1 MKQATLNFKTILT
14 VVLSS
19 FLMLMCSNDER
30 AITETEE
37 DMTSSAIVQGTQSSA
52 SNSSTSGTPSTTD
65 AEGREVIEVQV
76 SVTENKGFNLSSDC
90 DSIPYVV
97 KVTCDYGFPD
107 FGLSGAAGNITAYV
121 AGTVGSDSSIKLYK
135 GDQCSAEVP
144 EESISL
150 CAGSIAANPNLK
162 VPVNGGKTKSDDISL
177 SFSFSVTAEGES
189 RDISQSVSDAIKLNV
204 TKDVSSSVS
213 GTLAPDH
220 SISGALTSTPRWSNC
235 DGNLFDETKAGDAT
249 DILKDD
255 GCITL
260 ELRLRSDSGMSA
272 SVQSSTG
279 SLSCEEVVACKGERA
294 CQISRQN
301 GKFIPALELE
311 PGDIH
316 CFLHDQTHGSGFGA
330 SDDDDSFTV
339 ILKNGDSTSTYTFEV
354 PSESL
359 E

>member
-76 SVTENKGFNLSSDC
+76 NVTENKGFNLSSDC

-107 FGLSGAAGNITAYV
+107 FGLSGSAANITAYV
-121 AGTVGSDSSIKLYK
+121 AGTVGSASSIKLYK

-150 CAGSIAANPNLK
+150 CAGSIAAGADLSTNRGPS
-162 VPVNGGKTKSDDISL
+162 NGLDL
-177 SFSFSVTAEGES
+177 SFSFSVTAEGEKK
-189 RDISQSVSDAIKLNV
+189 DISQSVSDAIKLNV

-220 SISGALTSTPRWSNC
+220 SISGALTATP
-235 DGNLFDETKAGDAT
+235 GFDKCGGSST
-249 DILKDD
+249 DIAQDD

-272 SVQSSTG
+272 SIENTG
-279 SLSCEEVVACKGERA
+279 SLDCAEVVACKGERA
-294 CQISRQN
+294 CQISR
-301 GKFIPALELE
+301 K
-311 PGDIH
+311 
-316 CFLHDQTHGSGFGA
+316 
-330 SDDDDSFTV
+330 
-339 ILKNGDSTSTYTFEV
+339 KR
-354 PSESL
+354 
-359 E
+359 

>member
-52 SNSSTSGTPSTTD
+52 SNSSKSGTSSTID

-97 KVTCDYGFPD
+97 KVTCEFGFPE
-107 FGLSGAAGNITAYV
+107 FGLSGADANNITAYV
-121 AGTVGSDSSIKLYK
+121 AGTVGSTSSIMLYT
-135 GDQCSAEVP
+135 GDQCYAEVP

-150 CAGSIAANPNLK
+150 CAGSLANKELTVGDSNNKKLA
-162 VPVNGGKTKSDDISL
+162 DDIIL
-177 SFSFSVTAEGES
+177 SFSFSVTAEGEKK
-189 RDISQSVSDAIKLNV
+189 DISQSVSDAIKLNV

-220 SISGALTSTPRWSNC
+220 VISGALTATPGWDKCGVQS
-235 DGNLFDETKAGDAT
+235 GD
-249 DILKDD
+249 DKSDDD

-272 SVQSSTG
+272 SVESAG
-279 SLSCEEVVACKGERA
+279 SLSCAEVKACKGDRA
-294 CQISRQN
+294 CQISRQD
-301 GKFIPALELE
+301 GKFIPALELK

-316 CFLHDQTHGSGFGA
+316 CFLHDQSIEEVFGGGTA
-330 SDDDDSFTV
+330 DQTFTV
-339 ILKNGDSTSTYTFEV
+339 KLKNGESKSTYTFEV

>member
-76 SVTENKGFNLSSDC
+76 NVTENKGFNLSSDC

-97 KVTCDYGFPD
+97 KVTCEFGFPD
-107 FGLSGAAGNITAYV
+107 FGLSGSDNDDITAYV
-121 AGTVGSDSSIKLYK
+121 AGTVGSDSSIMLYK
-135 GDQCSAEVP
+135 GDTCSAEVP

-150 CAGSIAANPNLK
+150 CAGSIAAGADLSTSA
-162 VPVNGGKTKSDDISL
+162 GESDGLDL
-177 SFSFSVTAEGES
+177 SFSFSVTAEGEKK
-189 RDISQSVSDAIKLNV
+189 DISQSVSEAIKLNV

-220 SISGALTSTPRWSNC
+220 SISGALTATPGFDKCGKSNA
-235 DGNLFDETKAGDAT
+235 DQAS
-249 DILKDD
+249 DD

-272 SVQSSTG
+272 SVKSPGT
-279 SLSCEEVVACKGERA
+279 LNCEEVVACKGERA
-294 CQISRQN
+294 CQIRRKD

-316 CFLHDQTHGSGFGA
+316 CFLHDQTHGSGFGTSDA
-330 SDDDDSFTV
+330 SFEV
-339 ILKNGDSTSTYTFEV
+339 KLENGESESTYTFTV
-354 PSESL
+354 PL
-359 E
+359 ETL